1 MITKVQLKNQN
12 ITPFGGISY
21 VETLFPQS
29 RSLFVLLLFFST
41 FPFPIYA
48 YIAIFVLSM
57 HTFPLPNEG
66 VHPRLALPKKA
77 RLRTVDF

>member
-1 MITKVQLKNQN
+1 MKK
-12 ITPFGGISY
+12 GR
-21 VETLFPQS
+21 TLFPQS
-29 RSLFVLLLFFST
+29 RSLFVLLLFSST
-41 FPFPIYA
+41 FPFSIYA
-48 YIAIFVLSM
+48 YIAIFVLSR